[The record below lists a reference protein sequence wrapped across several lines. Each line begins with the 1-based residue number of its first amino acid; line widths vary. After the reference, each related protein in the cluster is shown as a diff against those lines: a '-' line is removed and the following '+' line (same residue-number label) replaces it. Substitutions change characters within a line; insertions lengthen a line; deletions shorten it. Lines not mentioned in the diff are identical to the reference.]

1 MHILFSNLRLLAS
14 VLPLMLLLVGS
25 CKIEDL
31 PGAYGGAG
39 SPQAFRIALFPDQL
53 QAWGQPDYRPA
64 QGYVERARRYI
75 AGNQDALEML
85 SARELVYVMGEPAR
99 IRRDADARVWQYTGR
114 RCVVDVYFYGD
125 TAGPAPARVS
135 HVDVRGKDK
144 ECLRHIM
151 QSAQN

>member
-1 MHILFSNLRLLAS
+1 MHIFFSNLRQLAS

-53 QAWGQPDYRPA
+53 KAWGQPDYRPA
-64 QGYVERARRYI
+64 RGYIERAQRYI
-75 AGNQDALEML
+75 AGNPKALEML

-99 IRRDADARVWQYTGR
+99 KRRDADARVWQYKTAG
-114 RCVVDVYFYGD
+114 CVVDVYFYGD
-125 TAGPAPARVS
+125 TSGPAPARVA
-135 HVDVRGKDK
+135 HADIRGAKDD
-144 ECLRHIM
+144 CLRHM
-151 QSAQN
+151 MLAAG